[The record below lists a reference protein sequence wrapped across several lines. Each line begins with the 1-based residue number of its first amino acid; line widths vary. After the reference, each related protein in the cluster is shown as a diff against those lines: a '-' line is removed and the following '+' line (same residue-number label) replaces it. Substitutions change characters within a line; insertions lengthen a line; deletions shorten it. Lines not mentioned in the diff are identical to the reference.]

1 MVKFKNETID
11 INELPN
17 FEEVQLNQLQPKYF
31 NVIAINLSL
40 FNFLILILF
49 FVISY
54 FKTDLFSNRVW
65 LIIGA
70 FIGVLIILSFLLA
83 KLSFNKKG
91 YAFRTHDVIYKEGLI
106 SETTTIIPFNRV
118 QHVALHQGF
127 ISRKLGLA
135 SIELFTAGVSSSDL
149 KIPGILLEDA
159 QKIKSL
165 VSQKINPSTVITK
178 NASPE
183 NIILAENETNA

>member
-1 MVKFKNETID
+1 MINFTNETID

-17 FEEVQLNQLQPKYF
+17 FEEVQLNQLKSKYF

-40 FNFLILILF
+40 FNFLILMLF

-54 FKTDLFSNRVW
+54 FKSDLFSNRIW
-65 LIIGA
+65 MIMGA
-70 FIGVLIILSFLLA
+70 FIGAMIFLSYLLA

-91 YAFRTHDVIYKEGLI
+91 YAFRTHDAIFKEGLI

-135 SIELFTAGVSSSDL
+135 SVELFTAGGSSSDL

-159 QKIKSL
+159 QKIKIL
-165 VSQKINPSTVITK
+165 VSQKINPE
-178 NASPE
+178 ASDE
-183 NIILAENETNA
+183 LYKVVQNNLE

>member
-1 MVKFKNETID
+1 MIKFTNETID

-17 FEEVQLNQLQPKYF
+17 FEEVQLNSLQSKYF
-31 NVIAINLSL
+31 NVIAVNLSL

-49 FVISY
+49 SAISY
-54 FKTDLFSNRVW
+54 FKADLFSNRVW
-65 LIIGA
+65 LIIGVA
-70 FIGVLIILSFLLA
+70 ISILISLSYPLA

-91 YAFRTHDVIYKEGLI
+91 YAFRTHDAIFKEGLI

-135 SIELFTAGVSSSDL
+135 SIELFTAGGSSSDL
-149 KIPGILLEDA
+149 KIPGILFEDA
-159 QKIKSL
+159 QKIKNL
-165 VSQKINPSTVITK
+165 VSKKINPEESDELYKVVQ
-178 NASPE
+178 NNLE
-183 NIILAENETNA
+183 